1 MLSRPTKPAQ
11 TAQKANTAAIGSS
24 HQNYTKIILW
34 QPLRGH
40 RFAAHEASSG
50 GLFGAGMSYRFIE
63 RLVPYVEMVGKSA
76 GWVAG
81 QVELNKNLQSVAGLE
96 FTL

>member
-1 MLSRPTKPAQ
+1 MRSRPPKSAQ
-11 TAQKANTAAIGSS
+11 TCQKANTAAIGSP

-34 QPLRGH
+34 QPPRGH
-40 RFAAHEASSG
+40 RFEAHGASSG
-50 GLFGAGMSYRFIE
+50 GLFGAGMSYRVNE

-81 QVELNKNLQSVAGLE
+81 QVELNRNLQSVAGLE